1 MIEHHLLMT
10 IVATIVLGIV
20 ALVVAERTKIPS
32 IIFLL
37 SLGVVFGPDLLNVVQ
52 PELLRQ
58 GLYALVA
65 LSIAIIMFEGGL
77 TLQISNVKNVSTSV
91 LNLIT
96 IGALVTWAGAAV
108 VSWLI
113 LDISW
118 TVAILF
124 GSLVIVTGPTVIGPI
139 LRTVKVNS
147 NIRTI
152 LKWEGILIDPVG
164 AITAVLVL
172 GFVTVEEQTLL
183 ATIGGFLGRIAIGTI
198 IGLAAGF
205 LMTRI
210 MRLNLSESVSTLL
223 IFAFV
228 FLMFGVSELIVKES
242 GIMSVTIAGIV
253 MGNMK
258 VPNLHHVKGFKE
270 KLTLLMVSSLFILL
284 AANLRLQEI
293 EAIGWKGV
301 LVVACLML
309 IVRPLNIW
317 ASIRKGSLDL
327 KSKLFLSWIAPR
339 GIIAAAVASLFSF
352 TLVQHGFHEASL
364 LSSLT
369 FLTIAITVL
378 VQGPTAKPLAKLLGL
393 LQTGKSGVLVLGGN
407 GFGVSFAKELMEQG
421 VPAGI
426 LDSNRRN
433 LSVAQREEIATF
445 FGDVH
450 SDELWDEIDLTDYGF
465 FIAAT
470 SNNELNSLA
479 CSKAKQ
485 LFDQE
490 HIFQVRN
497 VAKSDKHEYSL
508 TMVQGNQRYDCPID
522 VLGVSTDLRAGSKTI
537 RSITPG
543 LLPKDDGQRLVLLAG
558 LKKND
563 VVFSTDRSVLDSAD
577 IVLVL
582 EDK

>member
-20 ALVVAERTKIPS
+20 ALVIAERTKIPS

-37 SLGVVFGPDLLNVVQ
+37 SLGVVFGPDLLNVVR

-77 TLQISNVKNVSTSV
+77 TLQISNVRTVSKSV

-228 FLMFGVSELIVKES
+228 FLMFGVSDLIVKES

-301 LVVACLML
+301 LVVFCLML

-352 TLVQHGFHEASL
+352 TLAQHGFHEASL

-378 VQGPTAKPLAKLLGL
+378 VQGSTAKPLAKLLGV
-393 LQTGKSGVLVLGGN
+393 LQTGTSGVLVLGGN
-407 GFGVSFAKELMEQG
+407 GLGVSFARELMEQG
-421 VPAGI
+421 VRSGI

-433 LSVAQREEIATF
+433 LSVAQREGIATF
-445 FGDVH
+445 LGDVH
-450 SDELWDEIDLTDYGF
+450 SDELWDEIDLTDYRF

-485 LFDQE
+485 FFDQE

-508 TMVQGNQRYDCPID
+508 AMVQGNQRYDCPID
-522 VLGVSTDLRAGSKTI
+522 VLGVSTDLRAGSKFI
-537 RSITPG
+537 RSIAPG
-543 LLPKDDGQRLVLLAG
+543 QLSIIGGQSSILLAG
-558 LKKND
+558 LRKND
-563 VVFSTDRSVLDSAD
+563 VIFSTDRGVLNSAD
-577 IVLVL
+577 NVLVL
-582 EDK
+582 TDK

>member
-10 IVATIVLGIV
+10 IVATIVLGV
-20 ALVVAERTKIPS
+20 FALVIAERTKIPS

-37 SLGVVFGPDLLNVVQ
+37 SLGVVFGPDLLNVVR

-58 GLYALVA
+58 GLFALVS

-77 TLQISNVKNVSTSV
+77 TLQISNVKTVSTSV

-96 IGALVTWAGAAV
+96 IGAIVTWAGAAI

-139 LRTVKVNS
+139 LRTVKVSS

-152 LKWEGILIDPVG
+152 LRWEGILIDPVG

-198 IGLAAGF
+198 IGLTAGF

-258 VPNLHHVKGFKE
+258 VPNLQHVKGFKE
-270 KLTLLMVSSLFILL
+270 KLTLLMVASLFILL

-293 EAIGWKGV
+293 EAIGWRGV
-301 LVVACLML
+301 LVVVCLML

-317 ASIRKGSLDL
+317 ASIRKDSLDL
-327 KSKLFLSWIAPR
+327 KGRLFLSWIAPR

-352 TLVQHGFHEASL
+352 TLAQHGFHEASL

-378 VQGPTAKPLAKLLGL
+378 IQGPTAKPLAKLLGL
-393 LQTGKSGVLVLGGN
+393 LQTGKSGVLILGGN
-407 GFGVSFAKELMEQG
+407 GLGVSFARELMKQKI
-421 VPAGI
+421 PAGI

-433 LSVAQREEIATF
+433 LSVAQREGIATF

-485 LFDQE
+485 LFGPEQV
-490 HIFQVRN
+490 FQVRN
-497 VAKSDKHEYSL
+497 VAKSDKHEFSL
-508 TMVQGNQRYDCPID
+508 TMVQGNQRYDRPID
-522 VLGVSTDLRAGSKTI
+522 VLGVSTDLRAGRKVI
-537 RSITPG
+537 RLRAPDQ
-543 LLPKDDGQRLVLLAG
+543 LPMDDTEELVLLAG
-558 LKKND
+558 LRKNEI
-563 VVFSTDRSVLDSAD
+563 VFSTDRSVLATSDLVFHLAD
-577 IVLVL
+577 Q
-582 EDK
+582 